1 MTRQMK
7 LISASVIVIV
17 IALIAALL
25 AYKYAPSKEVMELG
39 EYFSVSGDEMAVL
52 MQDGYSEE
60 RGYYIEGVPY
70 LSLSMVKDNFNKG
83 FYWDKSS
90 SMLLYT
96 KPDGVVKAAAE
107 SMEYIFNKNSTAL
120 DYVPVRIIGEQPYVA
135 VPFVKEYSNIEYTA
149 YENPNRIVITY
160 DWGVNRLV
168 THVRKE
174 TVLRYEDTNKSPI
187 IANLNKGDKLTCIG
201 MDEEIS
207 GGYTKVITVDGVIGY
222 VANKRIEESN
232 YEVVD
237 REYSEPQWTHIKK
250 DYDICM
256 AWHQVTNNQANEGL
270 LTLLNNSKGVNTVS
284 PTWFKIS
291 DNDGSIS
298 SLASE
303 RYVQRAHKAGVEVWG
318 LCDDFSKEID
328 MSVILSNM
336 TSREKLQSKLVSLAI
351 EYDLDGINIDFEN
364 IPKEAGEDFVQFV
377 REMSVR
383 CRNNGIVLSIN
394 NYVPVE
400 YRMYYDYE
408 EQGRVAD
415 YVVIMAYDEHYSGS
429 PEAGSVSS
437 IGFVKDAVSGIIEK
451 VAPEQVIM
459 ALPFYTRLW
468 TVKNEGTE
476 AQTIETAAYS
486 MPGADSL
493 LSDRKLEPVWDDVT
507 GQYYAQ
513 YNEGDATNK
522 IWLEDERS
530 LEEKLKVVT
539 GGGIRNVSF
548 WRLGFEKSEVWNI
561 VTNYINAR
569 ETL

>member
-25 AYKYAPSKEVMELG
+25 AYKYAPSKEVMELSD
-39 EYFSVSGDEMAVL
+39 YFSVSGDEMAVL
-52 MQDGYSEE
+52 LQDSYSEE
-60 RGYYIEGVPY
+60 NGYYIEGVPY
-70 LSLSMVKDNFNKG
+70 LSLSMVKENFNKG
-83 FYWDKSS
+83 FYWDKSAG
-90 SMLLYT
+90 MLLYT
-96 KPDGVVKAAAE
+96 KPDGVIKSAAD
-107 SMEYIFNKNSTAL
+107 SSEYTFNKSSMTL
-120 DYVPVRIIGEQPYVA
+120 DYIPVRIIGDQPYVA

-160 DWGVNRLV
+160 EWGVNSLV
-168 THVRKE
+168 TQVKKE
-174 TVLRYEDTNKSPI
+174 TALRYEDTNKSPI
-187 IANLNKGDKLTCIG
+187 IANLNKGDKLICVG
-201 MDEEIS
+201 MDEEIR

-222 VANKRIEESN
+222 VSNKRIEESY

-237 REYSEPQWTHIKK
+237 RDYNEPQWTHIKK

-291 DNDGSIS
+291 GNDGSVS

-303 RYVQRAHKAGVEVWG
+303 KYVQRAHRAGVEVWG

-328 MSVILSNM
+328 MSAILSNM
-336 TSREKLQSKLVSLAI
+336 KSREKLQSKLVSLAI

-437 IGFVKDAVSGIIEK
+437 IGFVQNAVSGILEK

-468 TVKNEGTE
+468 KVKNEGTE
-476 AQTIETAAYS
+476 AQSIETSAYS
-486 MPGADSL
+486 MTGAESL
-493 LSDRKLEPVWDDVT
+493 LRDRNLEPAWDEAT

-513 YNEGDATNK
+513 YSEGDATNK

-530 LEEKLKVVT
+530 IEEKLKAVT
-539 GGGIRNVSF
+539 GGGIHNVSF
-548 WRLGFEKSEVWNI
+548 WRLGFEKSDIWNT
-561 VTNYINAR
+561 VAGYVNAN
-569 ETL
+569 

>member
-1 MTRQMK
+1 MARQMK
-7 LISASVIVIV
+7 LISVSVIVIV

-39 EYFSVSGDEMAVL
+39 EYFSLTGDEMAVL

-60 RGYYIEGVPY
+60 KGYCIEGVPY
-70 LSLSMVKDNFNKG
+70 LSLSMVKENFNKG
-83 FYWDKSS
+83 FYWDKSAG
-90 SMLLYT
+90 MLLYT
-96 KPDGVVKAAAE
+96 RPDGVVKAAPE
-107 SMEYIFNKNSTAL
+107 SSGYTFNKNNMESE
-120 DYVPVRIIGEQPYVA
+120 YIPVRLVGGEPYVA

-160 DWGVNRLV
+160 NWGVNRLV
-168 THVRKE
+168 TQVRKE
-174 TVLRYEDTNKSPI
+174 TALRFEDTNKSPI
-187 IANLNKGDKLTCIG
+187 LENLNKGDRLVCIG

-222 VANKRIEESN
+222 VSNKKIEESH
-232 YEVVD
+232 YEILD
-237 REYSEPQWTHIKK
+237 REYSEPQWTHITKE
-250 DYDICM
+250 YDICM
-256 AWHQVTNNQANEGL
+256 AWHQVTNNQANDGL

-284 PTWFKIS
+284 PTWFKVS
-291 DNDGSIS
+291 GNDGSVS

-303 RYVQRAHKAGVEVWG
+303 RYVERAHKAGVEVWG

-336 TSREKLQSKLVSLAI
+336 TSREKLESKLVSLAI
-351 EYDLDGINIDFEN
+351 EYGLDGINIDFEN

-383 CRNNGIVLSIN
+383 CRNNEIVLSVN
-394 NYVPVE
+394 NYVPVD

-408 EQGRVAD
+408 EQGRTAD
-415 YVVIMAYDEHYSGS
+415 YVVIMAYDEHYAGGE
-429 PEAGSVSS
+429 EAGSVSS
-437 IGFVKDAVSGIIEK
+437 IGFVRNAVSGILEK

-476 AQTIETAAYS
+476 SQSIETAAYS
-486 MPGADSL
+486 MTGADSL
-493 LSDRKLEPVWDDVT
+493 LKDRNIEPSWDEAA

-513 YNEGDATNK
+513 YNEGDAVNK
-522 IWLEDERS
+522 IWLEEERS
-530 LEEKLKVVT
+530 MEEKLKAVT
-539 GGGIRNVSF
+539 DGGIQNVSF
-548 WRLGFEKSEVWNI
+548 WRLGFEKSDVWNI
-561 VTNYINAR
+561 ITGYINGN
-569 ETL
+569 